1 MAGQSKRQ
9 RKRKPT
15 KTKTAIK
22 EEILENLRT
31 GMTIKAAA
39 LLASI
44 SEKTFYNWRDADE
57 VFLKQCEEAVR
68 FAEAVLL
75 ERVKQLAMDKMD
87 WRAFAWILEKR
98 FPDDYG
104 KRQELKVESTTSS
117 DGTAE
122 VLAMLEQVKEMKEMK
137 HSTSSGEEAEEST

>member
-15 KTKTAIK
+15 KTKTAVK

-104 KRQELKVESTTSS
+104 KRQELKVESTQSS

-122 VLAMLEQVKEMKEMK
+122 VLAMLEQVKEMK
-137 HSTSSGEEAEEST
+137 HSTSSEEEAEEST

>member
-1 MAGQSKRQ
+1 
-9 RKRKPT
+9 
-15 KTKTAIK
+15 
-22 EEILENLRT
+22 
-31 GMTIKAAA
+31 MTIEAAC
-39 LLASI
+39 LLAGI
-44 SEKTFYNWRDADE
+44 GRTTYYRWLDEDEKWADE
-57 VFLKQCEEAVR
+57 CKSAVR

-104 KRQELKVESTTSS
+104 KRQELKVESSQSS

-122 VLAMLEQVKEMKEMK
+122 VLAMLEQVKEMK
-137 HSTSSGEEAEEST
+137 HSASSEEEAEEST

>member
-1 MAGQSKRQ
+1 MAGQPKKRQ

-15 KTKTAIK
+15 KAQSKVREDLI
-22 EEILENLRT
+22 ENLRT
-31 GMTIKAAA
+31 GMTIEAAC
-39 LLASI
+39 LLAGI
-44 SEKTFYNWRDADE
+44 GRTTYYRWLDEDEKWADE
-57 VFLKQCEEAVR
+57 CKSAVR

-104 KRQELKVESTTSS
+104 KRQELKVESSQSS

-122 VLAMLEQVKEMKEMK
+122 VLAMLEQVKEMK
-137 HSTSSGEEAEEST
+137 HSTSSEEEAEEST

>member
-68 FAEAVLL
+68 FAEAILL
-75 ERVKQLAMDKMD
+75 ERVKQLAMEKMD

-122 VLAMLEQVKEMKEMK
+122 VLAMLEQVKEMK
-137 HSTSSGEEAEEST
+137 HSTSSEEEAEEST

>member
-1 MAGQSKRQ
+1 MAGQPKKRQ

-15 KTKTAIK
+15 KAQSKVREDLI
-22 EEILENLRT
+22 ENLRT
-31 GMTIKAAA
+31 GMTIEAAC
-39 LLASI
+39 LLAGI
-44 SEKTFYNWRDADE
+44 GRTTYYRWLDEDEKWADE
-57 VFLKQCEEAVR
+57 CKSAVR

-104 KRQELKVESTTSS
+104 KRQELKVESTQSS

-122 VLAMLEQVKEMKEMK
+122 VLAMLEQVKGMK
-137 HSTSSGEEAEEST
+137 HSTSSEEEAEEST

>member
-1 MAGQSKRQ
+1 MAGQPKKRQ

-15 KTKTAIK
+15 KAQSKVREDLI
-22 EEILENLRT
+22 ENLRT
-31 GMTIKAAA
+31 GMTIEAAC
-39 LLASI
+39 LLAGI
-44 SEKTFYNWRDADE
+44 GRTTYYRWLDEDEKWADE
-57 VFLKQCEEAVR
+57 CKSAVR

-122 VLAMLEQVKEMKEMK
+122 VLAMLEQVKGMK
-137 HSTSSGEEAEEST
+137 HSTPSEEEAEEST

>member
-1 MAGQSKRQ
+1 M
-9 RKRKPT
+9 PT
-15 KTKTAIK
+15 ITKTAIK
-22 EEILENLRT
+22 AVILENLRT

-104 KRQELKVESTTSS
+104 KRQELKVESSQSS

-122 VLAMLEQVKEMKEMK
+122 VLAMLEQVKVMK
-137 HSTSSGEEAEEST
+137 HSTSSEEEAEEST

>member
-1 MAGQSKRQ
+1 MVGQPKKRQ

-15 KTKTAIK
+15 KAQSKVREDLI
-22 EEILENLRT
+22 ENLRT
-31 GMTIKAAA
+31 GMTIEAAC
-39 LLASI
+39 LLAGI
-44 SEKTFYNWRDADE
+44 GRTTYYRWLDEDEKWADE
-57 VFLKQCEEAVR
+57 CKSAVR

-122 VLAMLEQVKEMKEMK
+122 VLAMLEQVKEMK

>member
-1 MAGQSKRQ
+1 MAGQPKKRQ

-15 KTKTAIK
+15 KAQSKVREDLI
-22 EEILENLRT
+22 ENLRT
-31 GMTIKAAA
+31 GMTIEAAC
-39 LLASI
+39 LLAGI
-44 SEKTFYNWRDADE
+44 GRTTYYRWLDEDEKWADE
-57 VFLKQCEEAVR
+57 CKSAVR

-104 KRQELKVESTTSS
+104 KRQELKVESTQSS

-122 VLAMLEQVKEMKEMK
+122 VLAMLEQVKEMK
-137 HSTSSGEEAEEST
+137 HSTSSEEEAEEST

>member
-1 MAGQSKRQ
+1 
-9 RKRKPT
+9 
-15 KTKTAIK
+15 
-22 EEILENLRT
+22 
-31 GMTIKAAA
+31 MTIKAAA

-57 VFLKQCEEAVR
+57 VFFKDCEEAVR

-104 KRQELKVESTTSS
+104 KRQELKVESTQSS

-122 VLAMLEQVKEMKEMK
+122 VLAMLEQVKEMK
-137 HSTSSGEEAEEST
+137 HSTSSEEEAEEST

>member
-122 VLAMLEQVKEMKEMK
+122 VLAMLEQVKEMK
-137 HSTSSGEEAEEST
+137 HSTSSEEEAEEST

>member
-1 MAGQSKRQ
+1 
-9 RKRKPT
+9 
-15 KTKTAIK
+15 
-22 EEILENLRT
+22 
-31 GMTIKAAA
+31 MTIKAAA

-122 VLAMLEQVKEMKEMK
+122 VLAMLEQVKEMK

>member
-1 MAGQSKRQ
+1 MVGQPKKRQ

-15 KTKTAIK
+15 KAQSKVREDLI
-22 EEILENLRT
+22 ENLRT
-31 GMTIKAAA
+31 GMTIEAAC
-39 LLASI
+39 LLAGI
-44 SEKTFYNWRDADE
+44 GRTTYYRWLDEDEKWADE
-57 VFLKQCEEAVR
+57 CKSAVR

-104 KRQELKVESTTSS
+104 KRQELKVESSQSS

-122 VLAMLEQVKEMKEMK
+122 VLAMLEQVKEMK
-137 HSTSSGEEAEEST
+137 HSTSSEEEAEEST

>member
-15 KTKTAIK
+15 KTKTAVK
-22 EEILENLRT
+22 AEILENLRT

-57 VFLKQCEEAVR
+57 AFLKQCEEAVR
-68 FAEAVLL
+68 FAEAVML
-75 ERVKQLAMDKMD
+75 ERVKQLGMDKMD

-104 KRQELKVESTTSS
+104 KRQELKVESTQSS

-122 VLAMLEQVKEMKEMK
+122 VLAMLEQVKGMK
-137 HSTSSGEEAEEST
+137 HSTPSEEEAEEST

>member
-1 MAGQSKRQ
+1 MAGQPKKRQ

-15 KTKTAIK
+15 KAQSKVREDLI
-22 EEILENLRT
+22 ENLRT
-31 GMTIKAAA
+31 GMTIEAAC
-39 LLASI
+39 LLAGI
-44 SEKTFYNWRDADE
+44 GRTTYYRWLDEDEKWADE
-57 VFLKQCEEAVR
+57 CKSAVR

-104 KRQELKVESTTSS
+104 KRQELKVESSQSS

-122 VLAMLEQVKEMKEMK
+122 VLAMLEQVKEMK
-137 HSTSSGEEAEEST
+137 HSASSEEEAEEST

>member
-122 VLAMLEQVKEMKEMK
+122 VLAMLEQVKEMK

>member
-1 MAGQSKRQ
+1 MAGQPKKRQ

-15 KTKTAIK
+15 KAQSKVREDLI
-22 EEILENLRT
+22 ENLRT
-31 GMTIKAAA
+31 GMTIEAAC
-39 LLASI
+39 LLAGI
-44 SEKTFYNWRDADE
+44 GRTTYYRWLDEDEKWADE
-57 VFLKQCEEAVR
+57 CKSAVR

-104 KRQELKVESTTSS
+104 KRQELKVESSTSS

-122 VLAMLEQVKEMKEMK
+122 VLAMLEQVKEMK
-137 HSTSSGEEAEEST
+137 HSASSEEEAEEST

>member
-1 MAGQSKRQ
+1 MVGQPKKRQ

-15 KTKTAIK
+15 KVQSKVREDLI
-22 EEILENLRT
+22 ENLRT
-31 GMTIKAAA
+31 GMTIEAAC
-39 LLASI
+39 LLAGI
-44 SEKTFYNWRDADE
+44 GRTTYYRWLDEDEKWADE
-57 VFLKQCEEAVR
+57 CKSAVR

-104 KRQELKVESTTSS
+104 KRQELKVESSQSS

-122 VLAMLEQVKEMKEMK
+122 VLAMLEQVKGMK
-137 HSTSSGEEAEEST
+137 HSTPSEEEAEEST

>member
-1 MAGQSKRQ
+1 VREDL
-9 RKRKPT
+9 
-15 KTKTAIK
+15 I
-22 EEILENLRT
+22 ENLRT
-31 GMTIKAAA
+31 GMTIEAAC
-39 LLASI
+39 LLAGI
-44 SEKTFYNWRDADE
+44 GRTTYYRWLDEDEKWADE
-57 VFLKQCEEAVR
+57 CKSAVR

-104 KRQELKVESTTSS
+104 KRQELKVESTQSS

-122 VLAMLEQVKEMKEMK
+122 VLAMLEQVKEMK
-137 HSTSSGEEAEEST
+137 HSTSSEEEAEEST

>member
-1 MAGQSKRQ
+1 MVGQHKKRQ

-15 KTKTAIK
+15 KVQSKVREDLI
-22 EEILENLRT
+22 ENLRT
-31 GMTIKAAA
+31 GMTIEAAC
-39 LLASI
+39 LLAGI
-44 SEKTFYNWRDADE
+44 GRTTYYRWLDEDEKWADE
-57 VFLKQCEEAVR
+57 CKSAVR

-104 KRQELKVESTTSS
+104 KRQELKVESTQSS

-122 VLAMLEQVKEMKEMK
+122 VLAMLEQVKGMK
-137 HSTSSGEEAEEST
+137 HSTSSEEEAEEST

>member
-1 MAGQSKRQ
+1 
-9 RKRKPT
+9 
-15 KTKTAIK
+15 
-22 EEILENLRT
+22 
-31 GMTIKAAA
+31 MTIEAAC
-39 LLASI
+39 LLAGI
-44 SEKTFYNWRDADE
+44 GRTTYYRWLDEDEKWSDE
-57 VFLKQCEEAVR
+57 CKSAVR

-104 KRQELKVESTTSS
+104 KRQELKVESTQSS

-122 VLAMLEQVKEMKEMK
+122 VLAMLEQVKEMK
-137 HSTSSGEEAEEST
+137 HSTSSEEEAEEST

>member
-1 MAGQSKRQ
+1 MAGQPKRQ

-15 KTKTAIK
+15 KTKTAVK
-22 EEILENLRT
+22 TEILENLRT

-57 VFLKQCEEAVR
+57 VFLKDCEEAVR

-104 KRQELKVESTTSS
+104 KRQELKVESSQSS

-122 VLAMLEQVKEMKEMK
+122 VLAMLEQVKEMK
-137 HSTSSGEEAEEST
+137 HSTSSEEEAEEST

>member
-1 MAGQSKRQ
+1 MVGQPKKRQ

-15 KTKTAIK
+15 KVQSKVREDLI
-22 EEILENLRT
+22 ENLRT
-31 GMTIKAAA
+31 GMTIEAAC
-39 LLASI
+39 LLAGI
-44 SEKTFYNWRDADE
+44 GRTTYYRWLDEDEKWADE
-57 VFLKQCEEAVR
+57 CKSAVR

-75 ERVKQLAMDKMD
+75 ARVKQLAMDKMD

-104 KRQELKVESTTSS
+104 KRQELKVESTQSS

-122 VLAMLEQVKEMKEMK
+122 VLAMLEQVKGMK
-137 HSTSSGEEAEEST
+137 HSTSSEEEAEEST

>member
-1 MAGQSKRQ
+1 
-9 RKRKPT
+9 
-15 KTKTAIK
+15 
-22 EEILENLRT
+22 
-31 GMTIKAAA
+31 MTIEAAC
-39 LLASI
+39 LLAGI
-44 SEKTFYNWRDADE
+44 GRTTYYRWLDEDEKWADE
-57 VFLKQCEEAVR
+57 CEEAVR

-122 VLAMLEQVKEMKEMK
+122 VLAMLEQVKEMK
-137 HSTSSGEEAEEST
+137 HSTSSEEEAEEST

>member
-15 KTKTAIK
+15 KTKTAVK
-22 EEILENLRT
+22 AEILENLRT

-104 KRQELKVESTTSS
+104 KRQELKVESSQSS

-122 VLAMLEQVKEMKEMK
+122 VLAMLEQVKEMK
-137 HSTSSGEEAEEST
+137 HSTSSEEEAEEST

>member
-1 MAGQSKRQ
+1 MVGQPKKRQ

-15 KTKTAIK
+15 KVQSKVREDLI
-22 EEILENLRT
+22 ENLRT
-31 GMTIKAAA
+31 GMTIEAAC
-39 LLASI
+39 LLAGI
-44 SEKTFYNWRDADE
+44 GRTTYYRWLDEDEKWADE
-57 VFLKQCEEAVR
+57 CKSAVR

-104 KRQELKVESTTSS
+104 KRQELKVESSQSS

-122 VLAMLEQVKEMKEMK
+122 VLAMLEQVKEMK
-137 HSTSSGEEAEEST
+137 HSTSSEEEAEEST

>member
-1 MAGQSKRQ
+1 MAGQPKKRQ

-15 KTKTAIK
+15 KAQSKVREDLI
-22 EEILENLRT
+22 ENLRT
-31 GMTIKAAA
+31 GMTIEAAC
-39 LLASI
+39 LLAGI
-44 SEKTFYNWRDADE
+44 GRTTYYRWLDEDEKWADE
-57 VFLKQCEEAVR
+57 CKSAVR

-122 VLAMLEQVKEMKEMK
+122 VLAMLEQVKEMK
-137 HSTSSGEEAEEST
+137 HSTSSEEEAEEST

>member
-1 MAGQSKRQ
+1 MAGQPKKRQ

-15 KTKTAIK
+15 KAQSKVREDLI
-22 EEILENLRT
+22 ENLRT
-31 GMTIKAAA
+31 GMTIEAAC
-39 LLASI
+39 LLAGI
-44 SEKTFYNWRDADE
+44 GRTTYYRWLDEDEKWADE
-57 VFLKQCEEAVR
+57 CKSAVR

-104 KRQELKVESTTSS
+104 KRQELKVESSTSS

-122 VLAMLEQVKEMKEMK
+122 VLAMLEQVKEMK
-137 HSTSSGEEAEEST
+137 HSTSSEEEAEEST

>member
-15 KTKTAIK
+15 KTKTAVK
-22 EEILENLRT
+22 TEILENLRT

-57 VFLKQCEEAVR
+57 VFLKDCEEAVR

-104 KRQELKVESTTSS
+104 KRQELKVESTQSS

-122 VLAMLEQVKEMKEMK
+122 VLAMLEQVKEMK
-137 HSTSSGEEAEEST
+137 HSTSSEEEAEEST

>member
-57 VFLKQCEEAVR
+57 VFFKQCEEAVR

-104 KRQELKVESTTSS
+104 KRQELKVESTQSS

-122 VLAMLEQVKEMKEMK
+122 VLAMLEQVKEMK

>member
-1 MAGQSKRQ
+1 MVGQHKKRQ

-15 KTKTAIK
+15 KAQSKVREDLI
-22 EEILENLRT
+22 ENLRT
-31 GMTIKAAA
+31 GMTIEAAC
-39 LLASI
+39 LLAGI
-44 SEKTFYNWRDADE
+44 GRTTYYRWLDEDEKWADE
-57 VFLKQCEEAVR
+57 CKSAVR

-104 KRQELKVESTTSS
+104 KRQELKVESTQSS

-122 VLAMLEQVKEMKEMK
+122 VLAMLEQVKGMK
-137 HSTSSGEEAEEST
+137 HSTSSEEEAEEST

>member
-1 MAGQSKRQ
+1 MAGQPKKRQ

-15 KTKTAIK
+15 KAQSKVREDLI
-22 EEILENLRT
+22 ENLRT
-31 GMTIKAAA
+31 GMTIEAAC
-39 LLASI
+39 LLAGI
-44 SEKTFYNWRDADE
+44 GRTTYYRWLDEDEKWADE
-57 VFLKQCEEAVR
+57 CKSAVR

-104 KRQELKVESTTSS
+104 KRQELKVESSQSS

-122 VLAMLEQVKEMKEMK
+122 VLAMLEQVKEMK
-137 HSTSSGEEAEEST
+137 HSASSSEEAEEST

>member
-15 KTKTAIK
+15 KTKTAVK

-104 KRQELKVESTTSS
+104 KRQELKVESSQSS

-122 VLAMLEQVKEMKEMK
+122 VLAMLEQVKGMK
-137 HSTSSGEEAEEST
+137 HSTSSEEEAEQST

>member
-1 MAGQSKRQ
+1 MVGQPKKRQ

-15 KTKTAIK
+15 KVQSKVREDLI
-22 EEILENLRT
+22 ENLRT
-31 GMTIKAAA
+31 GMTIEAAC
-39 LLASI
+39 LLAGI
-44 SEKTFYNWRDADE
+44 GRTTYYRWLDEDEKWADE
-57 VFLKQCEEAVR
+57 CKSAVR

-104 KRQELKVESTTSS
+104 KRQELKVESTQSS

-122 VLAMLEQVKEMKEMK
+122 VLAMLEQVKGMK
-137 HSTSSGEEAEEST
+137 HSTSSEEEAEEST

>member
-1 MAGQSKRQ
+1 MAGQPKKRQ

-15 KTKTAIK
+15 KAQSKVREDLI
-22 EEILENLRT
+22 ENLRT
-31 GMTIKAAA
+31 GMTIEAAC
-39 LLASI
+39 LLAGI
-44 SEKTFYNWRDADE
+44 GRTTYYRWLDEDEKWADE
-57 VFLKQCEEAVR
+57 CKSAVR

-104 KRQELKVESTTSS
+104 KRQELKVESSTSS

-122 VLAMLEQVKEMKEMK
+122 VLAMLEQVKGMK
-137 HSTSSGEEAEEST
+137 HSASSEEEAEEST

>member
-1 MAGQSKRQ
+1 MAGQPKKRQ

-15 KTKTAIK
+15 KAQSKVREDLI
-22 EEILENLRT
+22 ENLRT
-31 GMTIKAAA
+31 GMTIEAAC
-39 LLASI
+39 LLAGI
-44 SEKTFYNWRDADE
+44 GRTTYYRWLDEDEKWADE
-57 VFLKQCEEAVR
+57 CKSAVR

-104 KRQELKVESTTSS
+104 KRQELKVESSQSS

-122 VLAMLEQVKEMKEMK
+122 VLAMLEQVKEMK
-137 HSTSSGEEAEEST
+137 HSTSSEEEVEEST

>member
-1 MAGQSKRQ
+1 MAGQPKKRQ

-15 KTKTAIK
+15 KVQSKVREDLI
-22 EEILENLRT
+22 ENLRT
-31 GMTIKAAA
+31 GMTIEAAC
-39 LLASI
+39 LLAGI
-44 SEKTFYNWRDADE
+44 GRTTYYRWLDEDEKWADE
-57 VFLKQCEEAVR
+57 CKSAVR

-104 KRQELKVESTTSS
+104 KRQELKVESTQSS

-122 VLAMLEQVKEMKEMK
+122 VLAMLEQVKGMK
-137 HSTSSGEEAEEST
+137 HSTSSEEEAEEST